1 MHCHLLNVHCVND
14 VRQTEMHMASCFKL
28 KEVLKIWKDINR
40 QVSLKFRQNW
50 FEQEV
55 IHYVLI
61 STNLLILFG
70 IRKKYHSTGRN
81 LLLHVFMERV
91 IKLTEII
98 KNITVINYIQSV
110 IHFVSMLTPY
120 INKITVDHQWN
131 FNITNQTLITYSAFI
146 RYWRKIGSTMG
157 EYVSHL

>member
-1 MHCHLLNVHCVND
+1 
-14 VRQTEMHMASCFKL
+14 
-28 KEVLKIWKDINR
+28 
-40 QVSLKFRQNW
+40 
-50 FEQEV
+50 
-55 IHYVLI
+55 
-61 STNLLILFG
+61 
-70 IRKKYHSTGRN
+70 
-81 LLLHVFMERV
+81 MERV